1 MFDVDWGLDGSSVP
15 ALAPVGRTLGQL
27 IEDYKADPVSGY
39 RGLRYATFLNHQH
52 LLRRMAESFGH
63 KRLDEIR
70 TRTLAEMYQAWSRGG
85 TKVSTGHTFMSKL
98 RTLCGYGASMLED
111 DDCIR
116 LCIALGKRKYQ
127 TAAAPKETFLN
138 ADQATAV
145 REIARKIGWFSIAM
159 AQALQFD
166 GLLRQKDC
174 IGEWIPIDWAG
185 PSDVVDGD
193 FKWVRGVVWDEID
206 EDLVLDH
213 ITSKKGKRLILPL
226 SEAPMVMEEF
236 RYVPDWLKRY
246 GGPLVVCEH
255 SALPWKAVEFR
266 RRWRSIADI
275 CGIPSEIKNMDSRSG
290 GITEGSDAGIPL
302 EHMRHAAKHSDIQM
316 TQRYSRDGHRK
327 AAQSLRGR
335 VAYRS
340 SKVQARDGARTRVVN
355 EPRLSASITM
365 REASR

>member
-27 IEDYKADPVSGY
+27 IEAYKTDPVSGY
-39 RGLRYATFLNHQH
+39 RALRYPTWLNHEN
-52 LLRRMAESFGH
+52 LLRRMAERFGH
-63 KRLDEIR
+63 KALSEIR
-70 TRTLAEMYQAWSRGG
+70 TRTLAEMYQAWSHDG

-98 RTLCGYGASMLED
+98 RTLCGYGAAMLED
-111 DDCIR
+111 EDCIR
-116 LCIALGKRKYQ
+116 LCVSLGKRKYQ
-127 TAAAPKETFLN
+127 TAAAPKETFLT
-138 ADQATAV
+138 ADQATAI
-145 REIARKIGWFSIAM
+145 RETARKIGWFSIAL

-166 GLLRQKDC
+166 CLMRQKDC

-185 PSDVVDGD
+185 RSDVVDGD
-193 FKWVRGVVWDEID
+193 FKWVRGVAWDEID
-206 EDLVLDH
+206 EELVLNH

-255 SALPWKAVEFR
+255 STLPWKAVEFR

-275 CGIPSEIKNMDSRSG
+275 CGIPVEIKNMDSRSG

-316 TQRYSRDGHRK
+316 TQRYSRNDHRH
-327 AAQSLRGR
+327 AASSLRER
-335 VAYRS
+335 VAYRKS
-340 SKVQARDGARTRVVN
+340 LTEA
-355 EPRLSASITM
+355 AS
-365 REASR
+365 